1 MACGRED
8 FTCDPFAEFPCVWFG
23 TSEDSIV
30 KTGFIDD
37 DDFSS
42 TTHRIRGLSFSDFIF
57 IQSCG
62 HSVCFGI
69 PQYLRDILCYEPRFP
84 VFHQNTDFGS
94 VEVEDFRRFR
104 RSSICEVATCAPPS
118 SFFRYSVILL
128 QHSKRSPLPFLQG
141 FCGHSIYPL
150 LLNNRWF

>member
-1 MACGRED
+1 MVCGRED
-8 FTCDPFAEFPCVWFG
+8 FTCDPLTEFPCVWFG

-42 TTHRIRGLSFSDFIF
+42 TTHRIRGLSFANFIF

-69 PQYLRDILCYEPRFP
+69 PQYLRDILCHEPRFP
-84 VFHQNTDFGS
+84 VFHWVS
-94 VEVEDFRRFR
+94 LR
-104 RSSICEVATCAPPS
+104 APPMGYRWRHTIF
-118 SFFRYSVILL
+118 FFRYSVIPL
-128 QHSKRSPLPFLQG
+128 QHSKGFSLPFLQG
-141 FCGHSIYPL
+141 FCGHSIYPV